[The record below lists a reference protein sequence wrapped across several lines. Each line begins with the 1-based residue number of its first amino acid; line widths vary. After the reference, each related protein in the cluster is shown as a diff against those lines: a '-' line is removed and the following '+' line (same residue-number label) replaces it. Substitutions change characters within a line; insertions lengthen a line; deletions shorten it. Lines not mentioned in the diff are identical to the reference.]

1 MGKYSSDSD
10 NDRRSNKSLK
20 NRSRYR
26 TSSSDSSDS
35 RKNRRSAKKSHRR
48 SRSKERYS
56 RSGSYTSKSRSHR
69 AGRSRDRYR
78 SRRSR
83 SKSYIKE
90 YTSKPKRSSSS
101 SSSSSDRSRTKKRPE
116 KSKPNNKPKPV
127 VVDDDDDC
135 VIVDSETIQ
144 QINEDKF
151 VPKAFSSDKPVKSN
165 IVIDLNKQTIKV
177 PEVNRV
183 EPDSIFHHAL
193 FASPE
198 VRLEKWIK
206 ELCSYRQKALQQ
218 GWKNE

>member
-56 RSGSYTSKSRSHR
+56 RSG
-69 AGRSRDRYR
+69 DRYR

-116 KSKPNNKPKPV
+116 KSQLAVECKPNNKPKPV

-151 VPKAFSSDKPVKSN
+151 VPKAFSSGKPVKSN

>member
-56 RSGSYTSKSRSHR
+56 RSG
-69 AGRSRDRYR
+69 DRYR

-116 KSKPNNKPKPV
+116 KSQLADECKPNNKPKPV